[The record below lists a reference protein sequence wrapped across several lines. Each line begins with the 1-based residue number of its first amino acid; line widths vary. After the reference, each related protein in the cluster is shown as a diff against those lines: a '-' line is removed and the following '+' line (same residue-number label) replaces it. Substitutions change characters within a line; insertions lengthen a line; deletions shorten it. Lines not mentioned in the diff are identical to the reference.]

1 MSRDEILARSQEI
14 KDIAKQY
21 LDKSESKYIDLTS
34 GKPVEITVSKEYKKY
49 IESPE

>member
-21 LDKSESKYIDLTS
+21 RDKSESKYIDLTS
-34 GKPVEITVSKEYKKY
+34 GKPVEPTPPTPKAPK
-49 IESPE
+49 